1 MQDFL
6 LDFYNNR
13 FTSQSHKTS
22 TFHVCNEC
30 ANEDNLF
37 RKHQMDFDK
46 TWIDESW
53 GGGLIN
59 EY

>member
-53 GGGLIN
+53 GGVS
-59 EY
+59 